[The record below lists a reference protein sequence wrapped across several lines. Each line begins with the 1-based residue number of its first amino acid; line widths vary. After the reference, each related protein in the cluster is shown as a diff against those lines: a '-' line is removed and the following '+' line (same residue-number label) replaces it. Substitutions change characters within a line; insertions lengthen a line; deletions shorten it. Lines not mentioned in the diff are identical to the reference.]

1 MKHYKFLLFA
11 FVLILALISYVSC
24 RGWQVLALINS
35 TVGRKSYLITCILLT
50 FCLFLGMF
58 FENNLPISLARSFLF
73 LGYSF
78 LLLVMYL
85 FFSFLLV
92 DLFRGLNHFQ
102 HIISGQG
109 MIALR
114 FWTMMVSLVLI
125 IVLMIVG
132 NIKFNHP
139 AVVNLYLK
147 SNKPIQNKEI
157 KIVAVSDLHLGTF
170 IGKKQLQKYIK
181 LINAQHPDLV
191 LMVGDICDHSLPAM
205 VHQNLKEDLQK
216 IQAPL
221 GVYAVNGNHEYYS
234 FHLAEVNEYYKSAG
248 MKVLRD
254 GTVEV
259 QHQFYLVG
267 RDDYINRQRKKL
279 SELMDSFDP
288 SKPVIVID
296 HQPMSLEESQQENI
310 DLHLSGHTH
319 NGQVFPGNLLAER
332 FFEVSYGYKKKGNTH
347 IYVSSGLG
355 LWGPPY
361 RIGTQSELVVIHFQY

>member
-11 FVLILALISYVSC
+11 FVLLLALISYVSC
-24 RGWQVLALINS
+24 RGWQVLTLIHS
-35 TVGRKSYLITCILLT
+35 TVGRKSYLIVCILLT
-50 FCLFLGMF
+50 ICLFFGMF
-58 FENNLPISLARSFLF
+58 FEDKLSISLARPLLF

-78 LLLVMYL
+78 LLLVTYL

-92 DLFRGLNHFQ
+92 DIFRGLNHFL
-102 HIISGQG
+102 HFISDQG

-114 FWTMMVSLVLI
+114 FWTMMASLVLI
-125 IVLMIVG
+125 MVLMIAG

-139 AVVNLYLK
+139 ALVNLYLK
-147 SNKPIQNKEI
+147 SNKSVQNKEI
-157 KIVAVSDLHLGTF
+157 KIVAVSDLHLGTC
-170 IGKKQLQKYIK
+170 IDKKQLQKYIT

-191 LMVGDICDHSLPAM
+191 LMVGDICDRSLPAM

-221 GVYAVNGNHEYYS
+221 GVYAVDGNHEYYS
-234 FHLAEVNEYYKSAG
+234 FHLAEVNEYYKNAG
-248 MKVLRD
+248 VNVLRD
-254 GTVEV
+254 STVEI

-267 RDDYINRQRKKL
+267 RDDYTNRQRKKL

-288 SKPVIVID
+288 SKPVIVVD
-296 HQPMSLEESQQENI
+296 HQPMNLEESQEENI

-319 NGQVFPGNLLAER
+319 NGQVFPGNLLAKR
-332 FFEVSYGYKKKGNTH
+332 FFEVSYGYKKKRNTH

-355 LWGPPY
+355 LWGPSY
-361 RIGTQSELVVIHFQY
+361 RIGTQSELVAIHFQY

>member
-11 FVLILALISYVSC
+11 FVLLLALISYVSC
-24 RGWQVLALINS
+24 RGWQVLTLIHS
-35 TVGRKSYLITCILLT
+35 TVGRKSYLIVCILSTL
-50 FCLFLGMF
+50 CLFFGMF
-58 FENNLPISLARSFLF
+58 FEDKLSISLARPLLF

-78 LLLVMYL
+78 LLLVTYL

-92 DLFRGLNHFQ
+92 DIFRGLNHFL
-102 HIISGQG
+102 HFISDQG

-114 FWTMMVSLVLI
+114 FWTMMASLVLI
-125 IVLMIVG
+125 MVLMIAG

-139 AVVNLYLK
+139 ALVNLYLK
-147 SNKPIQNKEI
+147 SNKSVQNKEI
-157 KIVAVSDLHLGTF
+157 KIVAVSDLHLGIC
-170 IGKKQLQKYIK
+170 IGKKQLQKYVT

-191 LMVGDICDHSLPAM
+191 LMVGDICDRSLPAM
-205 VHQNLKEDLQK
+205 VYQNLKEDLQK

-221 GVYAVNGNHEYYS
+221 GVYAVDGNHEYYS
-234 FHLAEVNEYYKSAG
+234 FHLAEVNEYYKNAG
-248 MKVLRD
+248 VNVLRD
-254 GTVEV
+254 SAVEI

-267 RDDYINRQRKKL
+267 RDDYTNRQRKKL

-288 SKPVIVID
+288 SKPVIVVD
-296 HQPMSLEESQQENI
+296 HQPMNLEESQDENI

-319 NGQVFPGNLLAER
+319 NGQVFPGNLLAKR
-332 FFEVSYGYKKKGNTH
+332 FFEVSYGYKKKENTH